1 MNNEYQVRET
11 ILNGFSSIMYYQLID
26 DSEAL
31 RYNFQTFNN
40 SGVRE
45 TMLNNFDSPSFY
57 GELTNVCQ
65 LELEERFL
73 GRIDMTQLLKFN

>member
-1 MNNEYQVRET
+1 
-11 ILNGFSSIMYYQLID
+11 
-26 DSEAL
+26 
-31 RYNFQTFNN
+31 
-40 SGVRE
+40 
-45 TMLNNFDSPSFY
+45 MLNNFDSPSFY